1 MIQAA
6 VAGLISGGAYALLG
20 VCVVLLYRMVG
31 VLNLAQ
37 AAIGVFGTYVML
49 VCYGLGWNV
58 WLGVIAGV
66 VSSGLIGALLGG
78 VMSRWFAE
86 APLQTRSSVTIA
98 MLIALLTLGLRAFG
112 TDPRPAPDLFG
123 SASFSV
129 LGVVVPLTAIVIIAL
144 AVGLAWGIGVFLQ
157 RTRVG
162 TWLRALAERPTAAE
176 LLGVP
181 AQGLTVGV
189 WAVAGAISSLAV
201 MMISPTRSPE
211 FTVLSMLILPAMAS
225 ALVGVFKSFPVT
237 IAGGLGI
244 GLIEGLASSLTAIA
258 PFRQVIWFVVML
270 GALLWAQR
278 KEVWDAAR

>member
-1 MIQAA
+1 MIESA

-49 VCYGLGWNV
+49 VCFGEHWNM
-58 WLGVIAGV
+58 WLCVLIGI
-66 VSSGLIGALLGG
+66 VSSAVIGALLGLI
-78 VMSRWFAE
+78 MSTWFAE

-98 MLIALLTLGLRAFG
+98 FLIALLTLGLRFFG

-123 SASFSV
+123 SSSISL
-129 LGVVVPLTAIVIIAL
+129 LGVVIPMSALVIIVL
-144 AVGLAWGIGVFLQ
+144 AVLLAWGIGRFLQ
-157 RTRVG
+157 ATKVG

-176 LLGVP
+176 LLGIP
-181 AQGLTVGV
+181 AQQLTIGV
-189 WAVAGAISSLAV
+189 WAVAGAIASLAV
-201 MMISPTRSPE
+201 MMILPTRSPE
-211 FTVLSMLILPAMAS
+211 FTVLSLLILPAMAS
-225 ALVGVFKSFPVT
+225 ALVGVFKSFPIT

-244 GLIEGLASSLTAIA
+244 GLIEGIASSISTIA
-258 PFRQVIWFVVML
+258 PYRQMIWFVVML
-270 GALLWAQR
+270 GALLWTQR

>member
-1 MIQAA
+1 MLQAA
-6 VAGLISGGAYALLG
+6 IAGLISGGAYALLG

-58 WLGVIAGV
+58 WLGVLAGL
-66 VSSGLIGALLGG
+66 VSSGLIGAILGG
-78 VMSRWFAE
+78 VMSQWFAE

-98 MLIALLTLGLRAFG
+98 MLIALLTLGLRVFG

-123 SASFSV
+123 SASV
-129 LGVVVPLTAIVIIAL
+129 ELLGVVIPMTAIVIIAV
-144 AVGLAWGIGVFLQ
+144 AISLAWGIGLFLQ

-176 LLGVP
+176 LLGIP
-181 AQGLTVGV
+181 AQQLTIGV
-189 WAVAGAISSLAV
+189 WAVTGVISSLAV
-201 MMISPTRSPE
+201 MLISPTRSPE
-211 FTVLSMLILPAMAS
+211 FTVLSLLILPAMAS
-225 ALVGVFKSFPVT
+225 ALVGVFKSFSIT

-244 GLIEGLASSLTAIA
+244 GLIEGMASSITAIA
-258 PFRQVIWFVVML
+258 PFRQVIWFVVMMA
-270 GALLWAQR
+270 ALLWAQR